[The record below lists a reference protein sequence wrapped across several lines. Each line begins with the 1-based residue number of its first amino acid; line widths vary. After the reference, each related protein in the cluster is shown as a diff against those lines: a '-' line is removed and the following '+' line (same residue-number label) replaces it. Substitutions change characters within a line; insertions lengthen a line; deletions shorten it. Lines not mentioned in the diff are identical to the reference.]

1 VTSSDYLY
9 IDNAATSWPKPDLV
23 YDTLDRF
30 TRTTAANPGRSGHR
44 MAVEA
49 ERRIAECRLRL
60 ARLVGAE
67 SPDRVVFTLNGT
79 DALNIAIKG
88 VVRDGD
94 HVVTSVLEHNSV
106 NRPLGRMEAEGR
118 IQVTRARADGSCVVP
133 PEEVRKA
140 LRPSTRLIAITHCPN
155 AIGVLQPVEEYGRIA
170 REAGVLL
177 LVDAAQ
183 SVGVVDIDVRRM
195 NIDLLAFPGHKALFG
210 LMGTGALYVRPGL
223 ELAFFREGGVGY
235 AAEIELHPEAMPYRL
250 EGGTPA
256 AHGIVALGAGLEY
269 IESEGLEKIRRHEQG
284 LAMSFISKLA
294 EDPRF
299 TIHGGRVPDRQLGP
313 VSLSIR
319 GVAPDQAGAL
329 LDREH
334 GIACRPGLH
343 CAPGAHKHLGT
354 FPQGTVRFS
363 FGYFNT
369 EEHVE
374 RAVQALR
381 GIAEGSRA

>member
-1 VTSSDYLY
+1 MVSDYLY
-9 IDNAATSWPKPDLV
+9 LDNAATSWPKPPVV

-30 TRTTAANPGRSGHR
+30 TRTVAANPGRSGHR
-44 MAVEA
+44 MAIEA
-49 ERRIAECRLRL
+49 ENRIADCRTRL

-67 SPDRVVFTLNGT
+67 SPERVVFTLNGT

-94 HVVTSVLEHNSV
+94 HVVTSVLEHNSI
-106 NRPLGRMEAEGR
+106 NRPLGRLQVDGR
-118 IQVTRARADGSCVVP
+118 IHVTRVPADAAHIVP
-133 PEEVRKA
+133 PDEIRKA
-140 LRPSTRLIAITHCPN
+140 IRPSTRLIAITHCPN
-155 AIGVLQPVEEYGRIA
+155 AIGVVQPVEEYGRIA

-183 SVGVVDIDVRRM
+183 SAGVVEIDVRRM
-195 NIDLLAFPGHKALFG
+195 NIDLLAFPGHKALYG

-223 ELAFFREGGVGY
+223 DLAFSREGGVGY
-235 AAEIELHPEAMPYRL
+235 AAEVELHPEVMPYRL

-256 AHGIVALGAGLEY
+256 AHGIVALGAGLRF
-269 IESEGLEKIRRHEQG
+269 IEEEGIQKIREHEQR
-284 LAMSFISKLA
+284 LALEFISRLSG
-294 EDPRF
+294 DSRI
-299 TIHGGRVPDRQLGP
+299 TVHCGRIPDLQLGP

-319 GVAPDQAGAL
+319 GVAPDRAAGL
-329 LDREH
+329 LDKEY

-343 CAPGAHKHLGT
+343 CAPGAHKHLGS

-369 EEHVE
+369 TEDVE
-374 RAVQALR
+374 RAAQAVR
-381 GIAEGSRA
+381 RIAEGSRA